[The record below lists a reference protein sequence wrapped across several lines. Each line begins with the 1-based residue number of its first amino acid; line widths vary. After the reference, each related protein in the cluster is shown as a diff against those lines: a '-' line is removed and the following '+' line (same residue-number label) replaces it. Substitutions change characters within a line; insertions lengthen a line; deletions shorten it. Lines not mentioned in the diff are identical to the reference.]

1 MTKRKQVSVKSH
13 NIDPSP
19 AGKPHSFLRALKF
32 ASGPASNAYRKWLLW
47 AVFLVVL
54 PAFIGGAV
62 AWAVSAHTRP
72 AEIKVVYGDGTHG
85 PLGMAW
91 VPGGEFL
98 MGSDTRQAQ
107 ANERPA
113 HKVRIH
119 GFWMDRHH
127 VTNAEFRK
135 FVDATGY
142 VTTAEKIPDWETL
155 KVQLPPGT
163 PRPPDS
169 AMVPGAMVFVGT
181 SQPVSLE
188 DFSRW
193 WRYVPGANWR
203 HPDGPDS
210 NIDGK
215 DNHPVVQVS
224 YEDAQAYAKWAGGRL
239 PTEAEWEFAARG
251 GLEQATYTW
260 GNQFTPDGKQMAN
273 VWQGQQAQPFPVVSA
288 KAAIGTSPVGSFPAN
303 AYGLSDMTG
312 NAWQWVA
319 DWYRADQFRREAAN
333 DGGVIDSPG
342 GPSTSWDP
350 ADPGVP
356 VDAPKR
362 VTRGGSFLCNEA
374 YCLSYRPSARR
385 GTDPYNSMSHLGFRL
400 VMSQYSWKNDPRA
413 QQQANRAATPGG

>member
-1 MTKRKQVSVKSH
+1 MSKRKPLAVTAHNADMSSGGNPSRVS
-13 NIDPSP
+13 
-19 AGKPHSFLRALKF
+19 LRA
-32 ASGPASNAYRKWLLW
+32 SRPWRQWLLW
-47 AVFLVVL
+47 TVFLVVL
-54 PAFIGGAV
+54 PALIGGAV
-62 AWAVSAHTRP
+62 TWAVSARSQP
-72 AEIKVVYGDGTHG
+72 AGIRVVYGDGKNG

-98 MGSDTRQAQ
+98 MGSDYKMAQ

-113 HKVRIH
+113 HKVRVH

-135 FVDATGY
+135 FVDVTGY
-142 VTTAEKIPDWETL
+142 ITTAEKRPDWDTL

-169 AMVPGAMVFVGT
+169 AMVAGAMVFVGT
-181 SQPVSLE
+181 DQPVSLE
-188 DFSRW
+188 DYSRW

-203 HPDGPDS
+203 HPEGPDS
-210 NIDGK
+210 NIIGK
-215 DNHPVVQVS
+215 DDHPVVQVS

-251 GLEQATYTW
+251 GLDQATYTW
-260 GNQFTPDGKQMAN
+260 GNQFAPDGKQMAN
-273 VWQGQQAQPFPVVSA
+273 VWQGQQAQPFPVLSA
-288 KAAIGTSPVGSFPAN
+288 KAGGALGTSRVGSFPAN
-303 AYGLSDMTG
+303 GYGLSDMTG
-312 NAWQWVA
+312 NAWQWTA

-333 DGGVIDSPG
+333 QTNVIDNPG
-342 GPSTSWDP
+342 GPIASWDP

-400 VMSQYSWKNDPRA
+400 VMDEDTWKDRPGV
-413 QQQANRAATPGG
+413 QQAANRAAPPGG